1 MLQNIRQELERVI
14 LGKPEA
20 VQLALTA
27 LLAKGHLLIEDVPGV
42 GKTLLATA
50 LSRSLGCTFERIQ
63 CTSDLLPSDV
73 LGVSMFN
80 QASRQFEFKQGPV
93 FANLVLVD
101 EINRTSP
108 KTQSALLQAMS
119 EWTVSVDGATHALP
133 QPFMVLAT
141 QNPLEQHGTFPL
153 PDSQLDR
160 FMIRMHMGYPG
171 LAAERRLLQGGDAFK
186 QLKDISPSCQ
196 AQEVLALQAEAES
209 VQTAEPILDYIM
221 RIVEITRTAPEL
233 KCGVSPR
240 GALALLAAI
249 KARAMVEGRRY
260 AIPDDVKALAVPVLA
275 HRVMFANPLPVPE
288 QERYFSAI
296 LTTISVPL

>member
-1 MLQNIRQELERVI
+1 MLQKIRENLERVV

-20 VQLALTA
+20 VQLALVA

-73 LGVSMFN
+73 LGVSIFN
-80 QASRQFEFKQGPV
+80 QVSRQFEYKQGPI

-119 EWTVSVDGATHALP
+119 EWIVSVDGTTYALP

-141 QNPLEQHGTFPL
+141 QNPLEQHGTFSL

-160 FMIRMHMGYPG
+160 FMSRMHMGYPG
-171 LAAERRLLQGGDAFK
+171 WAAERQLLKGGDAFQ
-186 QLKDISPSCQ
+186 QLKGMAPVCQ
-196 AQEVLALQAEAES
+196 VQDVLDLQAEVGR
-209 VQTAEPILDYIM
+209 VQTAEPIFDYIM
-221 RIVEITRTAPEL
+221 RIVEATRTVPEL

-240 GALALLAAI
+240 GALALLAAV

-275 HRVMFANPLPVPE
+275 HRVMFANRLPVPE
-288 QERYFSAI
+288 QERYFSTL